1 MIGRAIRFQ
10 FPENN
15 KDLEMVITIDRH
27 KANLDKIAEYKG
39 IIAQNKL
46 LDITIKKHRNKRS
59 LDANA
64 YCFVLCQKIAEKV
77 GNTKE
82 YVYRQAIKNVGQ
94 FEIVPIR
101 NDALEKW
108 MNAWNSKGLGWIS
121 EVFSESKIEGYT
133 NTINYY
139 GSSVYDSKEMA
150 LLINEIVEQAKEL
163 EIDTI
168 TESEK
173 QSLIENWKG
182 DN

>member
-27 KANLDKIAEYKG
+27 KGNLDKIAEYKG

>member
-1 MIGRAIRFQ
+1 MLFRS
-10 FPENN
+10 
-15 KDLEMVITIDRH
+15 
-27 KANLDKIAEYKG
+27 YKG

-108 MNAWNSKGLGWIS
+108 INAWNSKGLGWIS

-163 EIDTI
+163 DIDTL

>member
-27 KANLDKIAEYKG
+27 KGNLDKIAEYKG

-139 GSSVYDSKEMA
+139 GSSVYDTKEMA

-163 EIDTI
+163 DIDTI

>member
-27 KANLDKIAEYKG
+27 KGNLDKIAEFKG

-139 GSSVYDSKEMA
+139 GSSVYDTKEMA
-150 LLINEIVEQAKEL
+150 LLINEIVDQAKEL
-163 EIDTI
+163 DIDTI

>member
-27 KANLDKIAEYKG
+27 KGNLDKIAEFKG

-139 GSSVYDSKEMA
+139 GSSVYDTKEMA

-163 EIDTI
+163 DIDTI

>member
-1 MIGRAIRFQ
+1 
-10 FPENN
+10 
-15 KDLEMVITIDRH
+15 MVITIDRH
-27 KANLDKIAEYKG
+27 KGNLDKIAEYKG

-46 LDITIKKHRNKRS
+46 LDIAIKKHRNKRS

-163 EIDTI
+163 DIDTI

>member
-27 KANLDKIAEYKG
+27 KGNLDKIAEYKG

-82 YVYRQAIKNVGQ
+82 YVYRNAIKNVGQ

-163 EIDTI
+163 DIDTL

>member
-27 KANLDKIAEYKG
+27 KGNLDKIAEYKG

-46 LDITIKKHRNKRS
+46 LDVTIKKHRNKRS

-139 GSSVYDSKEMA
+139 GSSVYDTKEMA

-163 EIDTI
+163 DIDTI

>member
-27 KANLDKIAEYKG
+27 KGNLDKIAEYKG

-139 GSSVYDSKEMA
+139 GSSVYDTKEMA

-163 EIDTI
+163 DIDTV

>member
-27 KANLDKIAEYKG
+27 KGNLDKIAEYKG

-163 EIDTI
+163 DIDTL

-173 QSLIENWKG
+173 QSLIDNWKG